1 MATNGRTGF
10 STASIAEELD
20 LLLEKEAGNR
30 GLDVVGDDGGRSVGA
45 VSRAERV
52 VAIEVAVGS
61 ELLRHLGA
69 LRLELGLLRRE
80 LLVSEVDALLVVVL
94 LDLAV
99 LGLVEAGVLEES
111 DFAGLE
117 RLDDIV
123 GGHAVWDELDL
134 EPELLGKRLCD
145 GLQRERR
152 VVGVRGRAE
161 LDALRTAEV
170 RHEDERAALLE
181 DVLDRRQRRDD
192 AGVVG
197 DLAGAV
203 LGHRHVEINT
213 HYDALALEL
222 DVAESL
228 LVHFLCFLSIYL

>member
-1 MATNGRTGF
+1 M
-10 STASIAEELD
+10 
-20 LLLEKEAGNR
+20 
-30 GLDVVGDDGGRSVGA
+30 GA

-52 VAIEVAVGS
+52 VAVEVAVRG

-80 LLVSEVDALLVVVL
+80 LLVGEVDALLLVVL

-99 LGLVEAGVLEES
+99 LGLVEAGVLEER

-134 EPELLGKRLCD
+134 EPELLGKRLGD

-152 VVGVRGRAE
+152 VVGVRCRAK

-170 RHEDERAALLE
+170 RHEDERTALLK
-181 DVLDRRQRRDD
+181 DVLDRRQRRND

-197 DLAGAV
+197 NLAGAV
-203 LGHRHVEINT
+203 LSHRHVEINT
-213 HYDALALEL
+213 HDDALALEL

-228 LVHFLCFLSIYL
+228 LVHFFVSFLCKS

>member
-1 MATNGRTGF
+1 M
-10 STASIAEELD
+10 
-20 LLLEKEAGNR
+20 
-30 GLDVVGDDGGRSVGA
+30 
-45 VSRAERV
+45 
-52 VAIEVAVGS
+52 
-61 ELLRHLGA
+61 
-69 LRLELGLLRRE
+69 
-80 LLVSEVDALLVVVL
+80 DALLLVVL

-123 GGHAVWDELDL
+123 GRHAVGDELDL
-134 EPELLGKRLCD
+134 EPELLGKCLCD

-152 VVGVRGRAE
+152 VVGVRRRAK

-170 RHEDERAALLE
+170 RHEDERTALLE
-181 DVLDRRQRRDD
+181 DVLDRRQCRDD

-203 LGHRHVEINT
+203 LGHRHVKINT
-213 HYDALALEL
+213 HDDALALEL